1 MNSGYLFMLLGLLSF
16 ATMGIFHKLADR
28 YHADALRVTL
38 FTMGFAALFA
48 TLSAL
53 WGTSGHLL
61 NVQSR
66 VALLAIPFGVCASAG
81 FWFFQRGLRFG
92 KISTSWLVIN
102 LSSATPTLLS
112 ILIYREPVS
121 PRKGLALAFVTLSLI
136 LLWWDRRQEQPV
148 NDAPKLN
155 GVPVSIGEGD

>member
-1 MNSGYLFMLLGLLSF
+1 MSSGYLFMLLGLLSF

-28 YHADALRVTL
+28 FHADPLRVTL
-38 FTMGFAALFA
+38 FTMGFAAMFA

-53 WGTSGHLL
+53 YANPGALASVPG
-61 NVQSR
+61 R

-92 KISTSWLVIN
+92 KIATSWLVIN

-112 ILIYREPVS
+112 VLIYREPVGKL
-121 PRKGLALAFVTLSLI
+121 KGLALALVTLSLI
-136 LLWWDRRQEQPV
+136 LLWWDRREEQRA
-148 NDAPKLN
+148 NTSDALGAARP
-155 GVPVSIGEGD
+155 SIEQGD